1 MAESYSF
8 QVEIIQD
15 GTWNVTTTAK
25 DRSVADR
32 ECTDIARGLLEDWI
46 IDNPSRLTGGG
57 RVSVYGANPLEY
69 PPDEAARVRILVF
82 RAAVDGQDP
91 EPQAAAYLLDPD
103 AEDHEAWVNP

>member
-8 QVEIIQD
+8 QVETIQD
-15 GTWNVTTTAK
+15 GSWNVTTTAK

-32 ECTDIARGLLEDWI
+32 DSTDIARALMEDWI
-46 IDNPSRLTGGG
+46 IDHPTKLAGGG

-69 PPDEAARVRILVF
+69 PPDEVARVRILVF
-82 RAAVDGQDP
+82 RSAVEGQDL

-103 AEDHEAWVNP
+103 AEDPDAWVNP